1 MSEFLGD
8 KKVIFMA
15 KPMREMKGFSLM
27 KEKIKR
33 LYIYMYIYNIY
44 IYIYVNIY

>member
-27 KEKIKR
+27 KEEI
-33 LYIYMYIYNIY
+33 IYIY
-44 IYIYVNIY
+44 IYIYVNVY